1 MSLLGRMDSL
11 SQSLSSMA
19 FSESDLA
26 IVVGLE
32 RTPCYNFRAALVL
45 SPAMPDGRI
54 AVRLLHG

>member
-1 MSLLGRMDSL
+1 MDSL